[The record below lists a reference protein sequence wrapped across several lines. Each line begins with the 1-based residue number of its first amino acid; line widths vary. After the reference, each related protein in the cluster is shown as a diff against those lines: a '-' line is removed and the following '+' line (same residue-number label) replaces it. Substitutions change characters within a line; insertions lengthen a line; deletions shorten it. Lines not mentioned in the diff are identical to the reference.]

1 LNELVRSSMNG
12 VKGFKLIAEGVVVA
26 EGNGTI
32 HQKKVEPMKL
42 MTCAEER
49 NYLDQMRDLVL
60 RVTSDI
66 ECTIFLFGSRARGLH
81 RRNSDIDIGFSGL
94 SEPVFTRVRDH
105 LLFELEE
112 SVIPHHVDLVNI
124 DTTSS
129 YFRDVAMEKVIIW
142 KQS

>member
-1 LNELVRSSMNG
+1 
-12 VKGFKLIAEGVVVA
+12 
-26 EGNGTI
+26 
-32 HQKKVEPMKL
+32 MKL

-105 LLFELEE
+105 LLSELEE

-124 DTTSS
+124 DTASS
-129 YFRDVAMEKVIIW
+129 NFRDAAMEKVIIW
-142 KQS
+142 KQSSV

>member
-1 LNELVRSSMNG
+1 M
-12 VKGFKLIAEGVVVA
+12 
-26 EGNGTI
+26 
-32 HQKKVEPMKL
+32 KVEFMKPL
-42 MTCAEER
+42 TSVEER
-49 NYLDQMRDLVL
+49 NYLDQVRDLVL

-81 RRNSDIDIGFSGL
+81 RRSSDIDIGFSGL

-105 LLFELEE
+105 LLSELEE

-129 YFRDVAMEKVIIW
+129 YFRDTAMEKVIVW